1 MAGYFQ
7 RIALD
12 EPHRDGIWP
21 VGKMLSEQICFVSD
35 ITPFKTWLGYQSIIK
50 TFSRYNDEKS
60 NEILNIMSLN
70 SEPRIREHK
79 RTWDQL
85 GFGVKWRATMAV
97 GLLSGKKAF
106 SLPNFE
112 SVIQYWQMPITQTV
126 WKYLM
131 ENGCVV
137 LVSADKSAWLTE
149 TDYLVRTS

>member
-12 EPHRDGIWP
+12 EPHKDGIWP
-21 VGKMLSEQICFVSD
+21 VGKMPSEQICFVSD
-35 ITPFKTWLGYQSIIK
+35 ITSFKTWLGYQSIVQ
-50 TFSRYNDEKS
+50 TFSPYNDEKS
-60 NEILNIMSLN
+60 NEVLNVLGLTN
-70 SEPRIREHK
+70 QLDIRKHK

-85 GFGVKWRATMAV
+85 GFGLNWRATMAV
-97 GLLSGKKAF
+97 GLLTGKTVF

-112 SVIQYWQMPITQTV
+112 FVFVYWQLPITQTV

-137 LVSADKSAWLTE
+137 LVSADKSSWLTE